1 MIGIGAIGSLFVEV
15 MEKPNQLQVLLQT
28 ARKILAL
35 ASLEERIDCIMKSLQ
50 ERLAWDRG
58 WLGLVDR
65 EAGVLRGMAWFG
77 ENVPPEV
84 VMNVVPLD
92 PGIQNPALFAVFEKR
107 PIVVDDP
114 WNDPRYR
121 DSREDLAALGTKCF
135 ITVPIHVREEVIGV
149 IGVDRTGE
157 FAGFT
162 TEDVEFLVA
171 FASLAGLAI
180 ENACLYDR
188 AKELS
193 LIDDLT
199 GLHNIRFLREQMA
212 RELAR
217 AHRSGDP
224 LSILMIDVD
233 DLKEVND
240 RFGHRAGDKLLKA
253 LGQSISSV
261 IRVSDIVA
269 RYGGD
274 EFVVLLPAAS
284 AEGAYQ
290 AAKRVAQSIAKLAPI
305 NGEVQATVSIGIAS
319 YPEDAVTHGQL
330 LQAADE
336 AMFRAK
342 RAGGNQIWK
351 SATSEADTPSSE
363 IR

>member
-1 MIGIGAIGSLFVEV
+1 MGAVESLFVEV
-15 MEKPNQLQVLLQT
+15 VEDPHQLQVLFQT
-28 ARKILAL
+28 ARKLLAL

-65 EAGVLRGMAWFG
+65 EAGVLRGIAWFG

-84 VMNVVPLD
+84 VMNVIPLD
-92 PGIQNPALFAVFEKR
+92 HGIQNPALFAVFEKR

-114 WNDPRYR
+114 WNDPRCR
-121 DSREDLAALGTKCF
+121 DSREGLAALGTKCF
-135 ITVPIHVREEVIGV
+135 VDVPIRVREEVIGV

-157 FAGFT
+157 LAGFT

-193 LIDDLT
+193 FIDDLT

-212 RELAR
+212 REMAR
-217 AHRSGDP
+217 AYRSGDP

-240 RFGHRAGDKLLKA
+240 RFGHRAGDELLQA
-253 LGQSISSV
+253 LGRSISSV

-284 AEGAYQ
+284 AEGAYH

-305 NGEVQATVSIGIAS
+305 HGEVQATVSIGIAS
-319 YPEDAVTHGQL
+319 YPEDAVTHDQL

-342 RAGGNQIWK
+342 RAGGNQVWK
-351 SATSEADTPSSE
+351 STVGEADTLLQ
-363 IR
+363 RD